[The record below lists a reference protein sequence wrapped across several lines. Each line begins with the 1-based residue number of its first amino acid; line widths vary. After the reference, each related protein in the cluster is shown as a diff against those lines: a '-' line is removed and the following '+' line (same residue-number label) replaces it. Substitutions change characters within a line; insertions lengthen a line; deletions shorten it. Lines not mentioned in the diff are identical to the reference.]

1 MLKKMVLN
9 KVNKKLRNF
18 IDEIDNKDISLMM
31 DKLPQGKMLRS
42 KLILKIAG
50 VSEESIK
57 LSAIVEM
64 IHLASLLHDDVID
77 DSLSRRGQDSLN
89 AIYGNKT
96 SIMFGDILYSKAFV
110 ELIDFPKEVSKS
122 ISNAVFK
129 LSIGEIMDVNL
140 TETFNNDKSI
150 YMDMIYKKTASLI
163 EASSE
168 SAAIISGRDS
178 QKFALYGRN
187 LGISFQVIDDILDV
201 TSDDKTLGKPAMH
214 DFYEG
219 KVTLPYIILYNKSNP
234 EIQDK
239 LKNLYKK
246 ELDSENLTWLKN
258 LLLESGSIDES
269 IAYAQKLGNEAI
281 DILGDEKNISELKT
295 VVSDMINREF

>member
-140 TETFNNDKSI
+140 TETFNSDKSI

-234 EIQDK
+234 EIQNK

>member
-140 TETFNNDKSI
+140 TETFNSDKSI